1 MSKTLSISPVPSLPR
16 YVTVERSWRDL
27 PEEIQKETGGWGYV
41 CENHHGTAYWN
52 HETGEFCWIPQ
63 DGQKAKFSRL
73 TK

>member
-52 HETGEFCWIPQ
+52 HETG
-63 DGQKAKFSRL
+63 
-73 TK
+73 